1 MVVFDVDVG
10 KLAADEGTKMLAL
23 GAPSHSLPAFR
34 ACSLALLHTHPTKF
48 CRPSPVTAVSFAAV
62 TFPTKP
68 ARVRHFYATLLTHTL
83 EPDYYSLALGPP
95 LSSHS
100 LFDLVMG
107 VYLGLLCMWLPVS
120 VALIHSNRTSQG

>member
-62 TFPTKP
+62 TLPTKP
-68 ARVRHFYATLLTHTL
+68 ARVRNFYATNTL
-83 EPDYYSLALGPP
+83 EPDCYSLALGSP
-95 LSSHS
+95 LSLHS
-100 LFDLVMG
+100 LFDLVMS
-107 VYLGLLCMWLPVS
+107 VYLGLLCMWIPVS

>member
-62 TFPTKP
+62 TLPTKP
-68 ARVRHFYATLLTHTL
+68 ARVRHFYAINTS
-83 EPDYYSLALGPP
+83 EPDCYSLALGPP
-95 LSSHS
+95 SSLHS
-100 LFDLVMG
+100 LFDLGMG
-107 VYLGLLCMWLPVS
+107 IYLGPMHVDSRICGAYP
-120 VALIHSNRTSQG
+120 